1 MHDAGNTVKS
11 RFFFLTDV
19 SVSFKEDVVAF
30 SFDDSVDDD
39 VASDVAYEGYSAG
52 ADIAVSPRT
61 EGDLVSHVDDAWI
74 HAVAGGSYGHS
85 VAFSNEFAGF
95 FEHSFCGYGNML

>member
-1 MHDAGNTVKS
+1 MHDAGDPVKS
-11 RFFFLTDV
+11 RFFFLADV
-19 SVSFKEDVVAF
+19 AVSFEDDDVAF
-30 SFDDSVDDD
+30 SFDDAMQNDI
-39 VASDVAYEGYSAG
+39 AFDVAYEGNCAG
-52 ADIAVSPRT
+52 ADVAVSPRT